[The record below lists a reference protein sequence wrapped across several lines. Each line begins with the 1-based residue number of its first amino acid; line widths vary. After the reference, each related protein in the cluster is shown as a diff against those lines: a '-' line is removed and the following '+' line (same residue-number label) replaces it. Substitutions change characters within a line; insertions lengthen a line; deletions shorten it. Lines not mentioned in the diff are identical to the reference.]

1 MKHKISFIILL
12 FIPFFIFSQTKKTDA
27 NIFGHVINK
36 SDSKHVPYFTISIK
50 GTTIGTTTDATG
62 HYFLKNLPVGDYI
75 IVASGMGYET
85 FEEKVLIEAN
95 KSIEI
100 SFEIKESNLLLE
112 GVVVTASRNES
123 NRREAAS
130 IVSVISPK
138 ILENTNAVCVSQG
151 LSFQPGLRVETNCQN
166 CGFQQVRINGLE
178 GQYTQVLIDSRP
190 IVSALA
196 SVYGIEQ
203 IPANMVE
210 QIEIVRGGGSAVFG
224 SSAIA
229 GTVNIIT
236 KEPKKNT
243 VSLSNTSNL
252 IGGKSLD
259 INTFVNAS
267 IVSDNHKSGI
277 TIFGTS
283 RQRSPYDHNGDG
295 FSEIAKIESQ
305 TVGFRAFY
313 NLTNYSR
320 LNFEYFNIGEFRRG
334 GNNFQLPPHEADIA
348 EQLNHNINT
357 AGLKYSI
364 YSKDNAHKFV
374 AYTSFQDVNRKSY
387 YGAGKD
393 LNAYGTT
400 DDFSFSGGLQ
410 YTWNIKKIL
419 FMPSEFTS
427 GLEYSQNNL
436 NDLATGYNRTIE
448 QNINIISAY
457 LQNEWKNEK
466 FGLLTGIRA
475 DQHNLLSEPVL
486 SPRVNLRYAPSKNYN
501 FRATYAQGFRA
512 PQAFDEDLHIAA
524 VGGEVALI
532 QISPDLKTEKSYSYT
547 ISADLYHIFKSVK
560 TNLLIEGFYTQLDQ
574 VFVLNKIGYD
584 PLGNLILERRNGDGA
599 IVKGINLEG
608 KVLPSKYL
616 DFQLGFTIQT
626 SEFTKDEEWS
636 DNPNLKPQK
645 KLFRT
650 PDKYG
655 YLTANW
661 NLQENFTASISGT
674 YTGPMLVQHYAGYI
688 TEDTEKITP
697 DFFDVNFRINYIIR
711 VNGHFKMHLNGGVQ
725 NVFNSYQKDFDFGN
739 LRDSGYIYGPSQ
751 PRTYFAGIKFEL

>member
-1 MKHKISFIILL
+1 M
-12 FIPFFIFSQTKKTDA
+12 FSQSKKTDA

-36 SDSKHVPYFTISIK
+36 SDGKHVPYFTISLK

-62 HYFLKNLPVGDYI
+62 HYYLKNLPTGDYI
-75 IVASGMGYET
+75 LVASGMGYET
-85 FEEKVLIEAN
+85 FEKKILIESN
-95 KSIEI
+95 KSLEVDF
-100 SFEIKESNLLLE
+100 SVEESNLLLE

-130 IVSVISPK
+130 IVNVISPK

-190 IVSALA
+190 IFSALA

-243 VSLSNTSNL
+243 VSLSNTTNL
-252 IGGKSLD
+252 IGGKSFD
-259 INTFVNAS
+259 VNTFLNAS

-320 LNFEYFNIGEFRRG
+320 LSFEYFNIGEFRRG
-334 GNNFQLPPHEADIA
+334 GNKFELPAHEADIT
-348 EQLNHNINT
+348 EQVDHNINT
-357 AGLKYSI
+357 TGLKYSI
-364 YSKDNAHKFV
+364 FSKDNAHKLV
-374 AYTSFQDVNRKSY
+374 AYTSFQDVDRKSY

-400 DDFSFSGGLQ
+400 DDFSFSSGLQ
-410 YTWNIKKIL
+410 YTWDIEKLL

-427 GLEYSQNNL
+427 GVEYSQNDL
-436 NDLATGYNRTIE
+436 NDLMCGYNRRVK
-448 QNINIISAY
+448 QNINIVSAY
-457 LQNEWKNEK
+457 LQNEWKNNK
-466 FGLLTGIRA
+466 FGLLTGVRA
-475 DQHNLLSEPVL
+475 DQHNLLSDPVF
-486 SPRVNLRYAPSKNYN
+486 SPRVNLRYAPAKDYI

-512 PQAFDEDLHIAA
+512 PQAFDEDLHVAA
-524 VGGEVALI
+524 VGGKVALI
-532 QISPDLKTEKSYSYT
+532 QISPDLKTEKSHSYT
-547 ISADLYHIFKSVK
+547 LSSDLYHNFKSVR

-574 VFVLNKIGYD
+574 VFILNKIGYD
-584 PLGNLILERRNGDGA
+584 PQGNIILERRNGDGA

-608 KVLPSKYL
+608 KVLPSKYV
-616 DFQLGFTIQT
+616 DFQVGFTIQT
-626 SEFTKDEEWS
+626 SEYTEAEEWS
-636 DNPNLKPQK
+636 DNPGLTPQR

-650 PDKYG
+650 PDRYG
-655 YLTANW
+655 YMTANW
-661 NLQENFTASISGT
+661 NPKESFTASLSGT
-674 YTGPMLVQHYAGYI
+674 YTGPMLIQHHAGYI
-688 TEDTEKITP
+688 AEDTEEISP
-697 DFFDVNFRINYIIR
+697 EFFDINFRVSYVIK

-725 NVFNSYQKDFDFGN
+725 NILNSYQNDFDYGD
-739 LRDSGYIYGPSQ
+739 LRDAGYIYGPSQ